1 MHETHNES
9 GQALLTAVIV
19 LVILAI
25 LGYAALEYG
34 NQTARLTFNETAR
47 NVAQH
52 LDSLATQDAMSWGNT
67 NISFPPG
74 TPTGTIPAYF
84 YNDSCLANGSVGC
97 TAPLAPAQVA
107 ATSSIWNTA
116 ATVNSSVVAPLAS
129 SFPGAT
135 VKWVMEYYGQG
146 LCTISG
152 CSSTQA
158 PTNVCTCYYYR
169 ISALT
174 TNNPNNPAN
183 GIAAVTQILYRIPQ
197 PR

>member
-1 MHETHNES
+1 MPETRNES
-9 GQALLTAVIV
+9 GQALLAAVFV
-19 LVILAI
+19 LIILAI

-34 NQTARLTFNETAR
+34 SQTARLTYNETAR

-52 LDSLATQDAMSWGNT
+52 LDSLATQDAITWGNA

-84 YNDSCLANGSVGC
+84 YNDSCANGSVGC
-97 TAPLAPAQVA
+97 TAPLSAAQVA

-116 ATVNSSVVAPLAS
+116 ATVSASLVAPLAS

-152 CSSTQA
+152 CSSKQA

-174 TNNPNNPAN
+174 TNNPNNPTN

>member
-1 MHETHNES
+1 MHKIRNES
-9 GQALLTAVIV
+9 GQTLLAAVIA
-19 LVILAI
+19 LVILAL

-34 NQTARLTFNETAR
+34 SQTSRLTFNETAR

-52 LDSLATQDAMSWGNT
+52 LGSFATQDAMNWSNT

-84 YNDSCLANGSVGC
+84 YNDACVNGSVGC
-97 TAPLAPAQVA
+97 KTPLTPGQVA
-107 ATSSIWNTA
+107 AASSVWNTA
-116 ATVNSSVVAPLAS
+116 ATVNPSVVAPLAS

-135 VKWVMEYYGQG
+135 VKWIMEYYGNG
-146 LCTISG
+146 LCTVPG

-174 TNNPNNPAN
+174 TNNANNPAD

>member
-1 MHETHNES
+1 MQKTHNES

-34 NQTARLTFNETAR
+34 SQTARLTFAETAR

-52 LDSLATQDAMSWGNT
+52 LDSLATQDAMNWGNA

-74 TPTGTIPAYF
+74 TPTGTAPDYF
-84 YNDSCLANGSVGC
+84 YNDACANGSVGC
-97 TAPLAPAQVA
+97 TTPLTAAQVA

-116 ATVNSSVVAPLAS
+116 AIVNPSVVAPLAS

-135 VKWVMEYYGQG
+135 VKWVMEYYGHG
-146 LCTISG
+146 LCTVSG